1 MQNLENKVAVITG
14 GASGIGR
21 ALADRFA
28 AAGMKI
34 VLADIE
40 EGPLDNAAK
49 EIRETG
55 AEVLTRISNVSDA
68 EAVDDLAKATL
79 DTFGAAHI
87 VCNNAG
93 VGGGTGPIWELSLK
107 DWEFT
112 FGANIW
118 GIIHGV
124 RSFAPTLLAQNE
136 GHFVNTASMA
146 GLVSMANM
154 GPYNVTKH
162 GVVSYSE
169 TMFEDLRN
177 AGSDVGVSVLCPA
190 FVNTKIWDSDRNR
203 PEEFKNPENE
213 TKDAKFQAGKQM
225 LKAVIENAMPAKN
238 VANAVHDA
246 ILEKQLYILTHG
258 DTQDYVERR
267 MNNIISGKNPEPTTS
282 SLQSL
287 TGKD

>member
-1 MQNLENKVAVITG
+1 MQNLENKVAVVTG

-34 VLADIE
+34 VLGDIE
-40 EGPLDNAAK
+40 QGPLDAAAK

-55 AEVLTRISNVSDA
+55 AEVLTRIADVSDA
-68 EAVDDLAKATL
+68 QAVDDLAKATL

-93 VGGGTGPIWELSLK
+93 VGGGTGPIWGLSLK
-107 DWEFT
+107 DWQFA
-112 FGANIW
+112 FGPNIW
-118 GIIHGV
+118 GVIHGV

-146 GLVSMANM
+146 GLVSMQNM
-154 GPYNVTKH
+154 GPYNVTKQ
-162 GVVSYSE
+162 GVVAYSE
-169 TMFEDLRN
+169 TMFEDLRK
-177 AGSDVGVSVLCPA
+177 AESEVGVSVLCPA

-203 PEEFKNPENE
+203 PEELQNPENQADDE
-213 TKDAKFQAGKQM
+213 RLQAGKQM
-225 LKAVIENAMPAKN
+225 LKAVIENAMPAED

-246 ILEKQLYILTHG
+246 VVAKQLYILTHAA
-258 DTQDYVERR
+258 TREHVERR
-267 MNNIISGKNPEPTTS
+267 MNNIMSGTNPEAPTTS
-282 SLQSL
+282 IQSL